1 MSNMRL
7 ALRDNITDEL
17 LAIIFDKL
25 PEGMLDDEIEDM
37 IQNAPGLDGEI
48 EEMLQNEKFY
58 LSYEREDNEW
68 IN

>member
-1 MSNMRL
+1 MSKMRL